1 MACVVCGKPSFSFC
15 LCCGSEFCL
24 RHGEECPRCGGWF
37 LSAHIGLHRE
47 REEALF
53 QRLVNT
59 KDPNREGFLLLAL
72 SERERPAKGKCSECN
87 KKASFSCSVCAAPLC
102 GNHLPPHFP
111 VHACEKHRSAAE
123 ARALTLLANAFSEKL
138 WRMKAC

>member
-87 KKASFSCSVCAAPLC
+87 KKASFSCSVCAAPSLRE
-102 GNHLPPHFP
+102 PP
-111 VHACEKHRSAAE
+111 AA
-123 ARALTLLANAFSEKL
+123 ALSGS
-138 WRMKAC
+138 RV